1 MSNEESFVTYDYEI
15 EKLKQYLK
23 PVRTAFG
30 VSGKELA
37 DILGVL
43 RITYMK
49 YENGKKEITP
59 IMYLAIR
66 GALHDIAER
75 IEDSD
80 YYEILWFFFIEG
92 MYAVKRSPED
102 SAEVFFV
109 SNNTVTKDIEKCIL
123 DYTRQHK
130 RQPMWK
136 TGIDLKKIIQDKWPE
151 IFKGEKQ

>member
-1 MSNEESFVTYDYEI
+1 MRNEEPFVTYDYEI
-15 EKLKQYLK
+15 EKLKRYLK

-37 DILGVL
+37 DIIGIS

-49 YENGKKEITP
+49 YENGKKEISP

-66 GALHDIAER
+66 GALHDIADR
-75 IEDSD
+75 IEDYD

-92 MYAVKRSPED
+92 MYAIKRSPED
-102 SAEVFFV
+102 SAEVVFV
-109 SNNTVTKDIEKCIL
+109 PNNTVTKDIEKCIL

-130 RQPMWK
+130 CKPMWEI
-136 TGIDLKKIIQDKWPE
+136 GDDLKKIIKDKWPE
-151 IFKGEKQ
+151 IFN